1 MHYIE
6 YIPGTIARITDKPTR
21 HGHEDV
27 NLLSRLVCRINEKI
41 KDNKFNPKELNLSP
55 WASRTTINV
64 AGFCRE
70 CESIL
75 LPCSS

>member
-27 NLLSRLVCRINEKI
+27 NLLSRYVAE
-41 KDNKFNPKELNLSP
+41 FNSEV
-55 WASRTTINV
+55 ASMANPTAKTTVPLFV
-64 AGFCRE
+64 AKHSRF
-70 CESIL
+70 L

>member
-6 YIPGTIARITDKPTR
+6 YHPGTIARITDKPTR

-27 NLLSRLVCRINEKI
+27 NLLSRWV
-41 KDNKFNPKELNLSP
+41 NKFNEYNTLHYDK
-55 WASRTTINV
+55 ASDRVMRFVTMMSQ
-64 AGFCRE
+64 FQ
-70 CESIL
+70 

>member
-6 YIPGTIARITDKPTR
+6 YIPGTVARITSHPTR
-21 HGHEDV
+21 HGHPDV

-41 KDNKFNPKELNLSP
+41 KENKFEAKELGLSP
-55 WASRTTINV
+55 WSSRTTINV

-70 CESIL
+70 CETVL